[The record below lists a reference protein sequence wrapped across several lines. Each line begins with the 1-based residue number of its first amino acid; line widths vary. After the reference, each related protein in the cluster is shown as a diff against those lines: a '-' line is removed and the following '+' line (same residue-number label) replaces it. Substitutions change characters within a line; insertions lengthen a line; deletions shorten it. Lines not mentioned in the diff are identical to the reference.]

1 MPRSKRDIMA
11 NAKAKVQKKG
21 GLGPIWRGFRPAVPA
36 TVGAFALTFLFA
48 AMMPM
53 PWIASLSW
61 NLYLDTIHPIFV
73 PPLGNAARIGI
84 ALAFALIAALIALV
98 AALALVK
105 PAVKG
110 NRVMNQRVAAR
121 ARQTA
126 NADSDSDGEVT
137 GADVPI
143 RRRRVDM
150 HPDDAMVA
158 PIRAERDLP
167 AGGLGPIR
175 SDGADTTASDD
186 DDPPFE
192 LGEELLLDS
201 TDTAP
206 NFGLADA
213 YSPFGAASD
222 PSPMSAPMPSPV
234 FDATD
239 NSLSAMVARFE
250 SGLGRRRDGAGPEA
264 AAPSAPAPANED
276 AKSDDPQSVDLALE
290 AALSTLQRMSK
301 SAVG

>member
-1 MPRSKRDIMA
+1 MA

-36 TVGAFALTFLFA
+36 TVGAFALTLLFA

-110 NRVMNQRVAAR
+110 NRAMNQRVAAR

-126 NADSDSDGEVT
+126 DADSEGDVA
-137 GADVPI
+137 GADTPI
-143 RRRRVDM
+143 RRRRVDV

-175 SDGADTTASDD
+175 SGDEDVAALDGEDA
-186 DDPPFE
+186 PLE

-201 TDTAP
+201 ADEAP
-206 NFGLADA
+206 SYGVPDA
-213 YSPFGAASD
+213 YTPFGAASD
-222 PSPMSAPMPSPV
+222 PAPMP
-234 FDATD
+234 ATKID
-239 NSLSAMVARFE
+239 PADKSLNAMVARFE
-250 SGLGRRRDGAGPEA
+250 SGLGRRRDGAGPVA
-264 AAPSAPAPANED
+264 ATSTAPAPANED
-276 AKSDDPQSVDLALE
+276 AKVDDPQSVDLALE

>member
-1 MPRSKRDIMA
+1 MT

-36 TVGAFALTFLFA
+36 TVGAFALTLLFA

-110 NRVMNQRVAAR
+110 NRAMNQRVAAR

-126 NADSDSDGEVT
+126 DADSDGEV
-137 GADVPI
+137 ADADAPI

-175 SDGADTTASDD
+175 SGDADATAPDGDD
-186 DDPPFE
+186 APFE

-201 TDTAP
+201 ADEAP
-206 NFGLADA
+206 SFGNGDA
-213 YSPFGAASD
+213 SAPFSAASD
-222 PSPMSAPMPSPV
+222 PAPMSAPMPTPTV
-234 FDATD
+234 DPAD
-239 NSLSAMVARFE
+239 NSLNAMVARFE
-250 SGLGRRRDGAGPEA
+250 SGLGRRRDGAGPVA
-264 AAPSAPAPANED
+264 ANPFAPAPANED
-276 AKSDDPQSVDLALE
+276 AKVDDPQSVDLALE